1 MLKPMLFRATAVGRT
16 LRGTMSP
23 TEACQAGLLMAVP
36 QPIRK
41 VKPSRSHGVS
51 TPPQAQAAST
61 TDTVSMNPCAD
72 SMTQRRSR
80 LSATAPAHSD
90 SSMIGRVVEAWTRA
104 IIWGEASR
112 EVIIQEA
119 PTDWISPPKLDAML
133 ASHTARKIGRAQG
146 EVGMAGGVEADWGEA
161 LADGSATGGMGL
173 QTVRRGGCCRHARL
187 IRSARQVLAT
197 V

>member
-1 MLKPMLFRATAVGRT
+1 
-16 LRGTMSP
+16 
-23 TEACQAGLLMAVP
+23 
-36 QPIRK
+36 
-41 VKPSRSHGVS
+41 
-51 TPPQAQAAST
+51 
-61 TDTVSMNPCAD
+61 
-72 SMTQRRSR
+72 MTQRRSR